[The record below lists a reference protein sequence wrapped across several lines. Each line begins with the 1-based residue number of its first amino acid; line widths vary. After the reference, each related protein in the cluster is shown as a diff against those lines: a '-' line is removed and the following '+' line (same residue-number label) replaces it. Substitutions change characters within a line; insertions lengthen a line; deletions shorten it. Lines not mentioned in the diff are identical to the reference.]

1 MENFDLDDIKE
12 ATLVVVIGMAFV
24 TIMLL
29 MIFLDWQ

>member
-1 MENFDLDDIKE
+1 MENFDIDDVKE
-12 ATLVVVIGMAFV
+12 TTLVVVIGMAFV